1 MLIDIAL
8 DAVGSDKAPEP
19 EIRGAILACRALPV
33 RVHLVGPEAELRDL
47 LDEHLEN
54 EDLPIV
60 IHHASERIGM
70 DEKAAHAVR
79 SKRDSS
85 MRVGLKLVREGK
97 CKGFV
102 TAGNT
107 GAAMATAKMVLGA
120 LPGVD
125 RPALAT
131 PMPTP
136 NKSHPCVLL
145 DVGANVDCKAHNLD
159 QFAVMGEMYAR
170 SVLKIRQPRVGL
182 LSIGEEETKGN
193 ELTREAFP
201 LLKALPIH
209 FIGNVEG
216 RDIFNGNADVIVCD
230 GFVGNVALKTSE
242 GVGRFVRDVLRE
254 SLTRTVTA
262 QVGALL
268 VARRIQRLSPPP
280 GLHRIRWRAAA
291 GRARHLHHRPRF
303 LERQCHLQRHPRGAG
318 VCQGRDQRAHRA
330 GVCQSPAEVCGR
342 WRRCGRSG
350 AVRQA
355 TRDRGNKGTRKQ
367 RPRHERRICR
377 ANSS

>member
-1 MLIDIAL
+1 VHLI
-8 DAVGSDKAPEP
+8 GPEP
-19 EIRGAILACRALPV
+19 
-33 RVHLVGPEAELRDL
+33 ELRDL
-47 LDEHLEN
+47 LDEYLGD
-54 EDLPIV
+54 EDLPII

-85 MRVGLKLVREGK
+85 LRVGLKLVREGK
-97 CKGFV
+97 AAGFV

-131 PMPTP
+131 PMPTSKG
-136 NKSHPCVLL
+136 NPCVLL
-145 DVGANVDCKAHNLD
+145 DVGANVDCKAQNLE

-170 SVLKIRQPRVGL
+170 SVFKIAKPRVGL
-182 LSIGEEETKGN
+182 LSIGEEESKGN
-193 ELTREAFP
+193 ELTREALP

-242 GVGRFVRDVLRE
+242 GIGRFVRDVLRT
-254 SLTRTVTA
+254 SLNKTVTA

-268 VARRIQRLSPPP
+268 SRRAFNDFRRRLDYTEY
-280 GLHRIRWRAAA
+280 G
-291 GRARHLHHRPRF
+291 
-303 LERQCHLQRHPRGAG
+303 GAPLLGVRG
-318 VCQGRDQRAHRA
+318 VCIIGHGSSNDVAIYNGIRVAHEF
-330 GVCQSPAEVCGR
+330 S
-342 WRRCGRSG
+342 RSG
-350 AVRQA
+350 AIERMAQA
-355 TRDRGNKGTRKQ
+355 FSG
-367 RPRHERRICR
+367 RPKPRPDHGDSPDAIIQ
-377 ANSS
+377 